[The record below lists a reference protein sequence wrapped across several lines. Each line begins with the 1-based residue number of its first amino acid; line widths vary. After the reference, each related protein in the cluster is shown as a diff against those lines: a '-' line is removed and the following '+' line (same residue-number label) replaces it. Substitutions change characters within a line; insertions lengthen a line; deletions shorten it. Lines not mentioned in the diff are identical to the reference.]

1 MKIKLHNIFFL
12 ACVLVVGLFQACK
25 KNDYVIKSD
34 KDLAY
39 VALSKGGFTETV
51 MFEKTAFQDIE
62 LNLAVTTRSGIKK
75 DFQATV
81 DVDASVLD
89 EYNQKYG
96 KNYLILPSTVY
107 QVTAKSVTI
116 PAGTNTIQVP
126 IQVNTSLL
134 DDTKDFVL
142 PVKIKSADDLPVS
155 KNFGWVLLKINK
167 FKYEGVW
174 GTKGKRVNFNP
185 DASFNSEN
193 ELKSP
198 DHDKTLAKINA
209 DTYDVNRV
217 ANLAP
222 TPANLFTIKINPDNT
237 LTISGYIAAPDQ
249 PITNNEAITSVFN
262 PKTKEFIVN
271 YKYVLSSGAKRV
283 MTETWTKK

>member
-75 DFQATV
+75 EFHAIV
-81 DVDASVLD
+81 DIDASVLD
-89 EYNQKYG
+89 EYNQKFG
-96 KNYLILPSTVY
+96 KNFQILPSSVY
-107 QVTAKSVTI
+107 QATSTSVTI

-142 PVKIKSADDLPVS
+142 PVKIKSSDDLPVS

-167 FKYEGVW
+167 FKYEGVYKAT
-174 GTKGKRVNFNP
+174 GTRNN
-185 DASFNSEN
+185 
-193 ELKSP
+193 
-198 DHDKTLAKINA
+198 INA
-209 DTYDVNRV
+209 DGSSGGSSAISQDKTITKIDATTYECSAV
-217 ANLAP
+217 ANLADGRAG
-222 TPANLFTIKINPDNT
+222 TLFRIKINDDNT
-237 LTISGYIAAPDQ
+237 LTISGHLDDPSQ
-249 PITNNEAITSVFN
+249 PISNEGATSTFD
-262 PKTKEFIVN
+262 PRTKAFTVN
-271 YKYVLSSGAKRV
+271 YKYVLASGAKRV
-283 MTETWTKK
+283 LTETWTKK

>member
-12 ACVLVVGLFQACK
+12 AGVLVVGLFQACK

-75 DFQATV
+75 EFHAIV
-81 DVDASVLD
+81 DIDASVLD
-89 EYNQKYG
+89 EYNQKFG
-96 KNYLILPSTVY
+96 KNYQILPSSVY
-107 QVTAKSVTI
+107 QATSTSVTI
-116 PAGTNTIQVP
+116 PAGTNTVQVP

-142 PVKIKSADDLPVS
+142 PVKIKSSDDLPVS

-167 FKYEGVW
+167 FKYEGVYKAT
-174 GTKGKRVNFNP
+174 GTRNN
-185 DASFNSEN
+185 
-193 ELKSP
+193 
-198 DHDKTLAKINA
+198 INA
-209 DTYDVNRV
+209 DGSSGGSSAISQDKTITKIDATTYECSAM
-217 ANLAP
+217 ANLADGR
-222 TPANLFTIKINPDNT
+222 TGTLFRININDDN
-237 LTISGYIAAPDQ
+237 
-249 PITNNEAITSVFN
+249 
-262 PKTKEFIVN
+262 
-271 YKYVLSSGAKRV
+271 
-283 MTETWTKK
+283 

>member
-12 ACVLVVGLFQACK
+12 ACVLVTDLFQACK

-96 KNYLILPSTVY
+96 KNYLLLPSSVY
-107 QVTAKSVTI
+107 QVTSESVTI

-174 GTKGKRVNFNP
+174 RAKGTRFNFNADGSSTP
-185 DASFNSEN
+185 SSNIDLDK
-193 ELKSP
+193 EL
-198 DHDKTLAKINA
+198 DKTATPGVYETNDIANLHDWADTKVTLKIN
-209 DTYDVNRV
+209 D
-217 ANLAP
+217 
-222 TPANLFTIKINPDNT
+222 DNT
-237 LTISGYIAAPDQ
+237 IDVSGYISGTGVVADNPPAK
-249 PITNNEAITSVFN
+249 SYFN
-262 PKTKEFIVN
+262 PKTKEFVLK
-271 YKYVLSSGAKRV
+271 YKYTNANGSYR
-283 MTETWTKK
+283 TIEETWTKK

>member
-39 VALSKGGFTETV
+39 VALSKGGFTETQ
-51 MFEKTAFQDIE
+51 MFEKTAFQNID

-75 DFQATV
+75 DFHATV
-81 DVDASVLD
+81 DIDASVLD
-89 EYNQKYG
+89 EYNQKFG
-96 KNYLILPSTVY
+96 KNFQILPSSVY
-107 QVTAKSVTI
+107 QATSTSVTI
-116 PAGTNTIQVP
+116 PAGTNTVQVP

-142 PVKIKSADDLPVS
+142 PVKIKSSDDLPVS

-167 FKYEGVW
+167 FKYEGVYKAT
-174 GTKGKRVNFNP
+174 GTRNN
-185 DASFNSEN
+185 
-193 ELKSP
+193 
-198 DHDKTLAKINA
+198 INA
-209 DTYDVNRV
+209 DGSSGGSSAISQDKTITKVDATTYECSAV
-217 ANLAP
+217 ANLADGRAG
-222 TPANLFTIKINPDNT
+222 TLFRIKINDDNT
-237 LTISGYIAAPDQ
+237 LTISGHLDNPSQ
-249 PITNNEAITSVFN
+249 PISNEGAASTFD
-262 PKTKEFIVN
+262 PRTKAFTVN
-271 YKYVLSSGAKRV
+271 YKYVLASGAKRV

>member
-39 VALSKGGFTETV
+39 VALSKGGFTETQ
-51 MFEKTAFQDIE
+51 MFEKTAYQNID

-75 DFQATV
+75 DFHATV
-81 DVDASVLD
+81 DIDASVLD
-89 EYNQKYG
+89 EYNQKFG
-96 KNYLILPSTVY
+96 KNFQILPSSVY
-107 QVTAKSVTI
+107 QATSTSVTI

-142 PVKIKSADDLPVS
+142 PVKIKSSDDLPVS

-167 FKYEGVW
+167 FKYEGVYKAT
-174 GTKGKRVNFNP
+174 GTRNN
-185 DASFNSEN
+185 
-193 ELKSP
+193 
-198 DHDKTLAKINA
+198 INA
-209 DTYDVNRV
+209 DGSSGGSSAISQDKTITKVDATTYECSAV
-217 ANLAP
+217 ANLADGRAG
-222 TPANLFTIKINPDNT
+222 TLFRIKINDDNT
-237 LTISGYIAAPDQ
+237 LTISGHLDNPSQ
-249 PITNNEAITSVFN
+249 PISNEGAVSTFD
-262 PKTKEFIVN
+262 PRTKAFTVN
-271 YKYVLSSGAKRV
+271 YKYVLASGAKRV

>member
-12 ACVLVVGLFQACK
+12 ACVLLVGLFQACK

-51 MFEKTAFQDIE
+51 MFEKTAFQDID

-96 KNYLILPSTVY
+96 KNYLILPSSIY
-107 QVTAKSVTI
+107 QVTSKSVTI

-142 PVKIKSADDLPVS
+142 PVKIKSSDDLPVS

-167 FKYEGVW
+167 FKYEGDYRAK
-174 GTKGKRVNFNP
+174 GTRLNFNADGTAGSTP
-185 DASFNSEN
+185 SNSI
-193 ELKSP
+193 
-198 DHDKTLAKINA
+198 DHDKQLDKTPTPGVYETDDIANLPNSADTKVILKINA
-209 DTYDVNRV
+209 DNTIDVSG
-217 ANLAP
+217 
-222 TPANLFTIKINPDNT
+222 F
-237 LTISGYIAAPDQ
+237 ISG
-249 PITNNEAITSVFN
+249 TGVVVNNPPAKSYFD
-262 PKTKEFIVN
+262 PKTKQFVLF
-271 YKYVLSSGAKRV
+271 YKYTNANGTYRV
-283 MTETWTKK
+283 IDEVWTKK